1 MPVLGGW
8 VWVTW
13 WNLQDTSL
21 HIYAGDVPRVIASRH
36 LFVDGRMVERAATE
50 LDRDKVRFTN
60 TGLAVNDPAEG
71 DLSRLGR
78 HGAPELV
85 GLGQFPTSFSPVDRI
100 ERRTLVRKQP
110 SWAIERTR
118 PPLHSSHK
126 RTPR

>member
-36 LFVDGRMVERAATE
+36 LFVDGRMVERAASE
-50 LDRDKVRFTN
+50 LARDKVRFTN
-60 TGLAVNDPAEG
+60 TGLEVNDPAAG

-78 HGAPELV
+78 NVALELV
-85 GLGQFPTSFSPVDRI
+85 GLGHFTNRFSPVERI
-100 ERRTLVRKQP
+100 AGRTLVLK
-110 SWAIERTR
+110 
-118 PPLHSSHK
+118 
-126 RTPR
+126 

>member
-36 LFVDGRMVERAATE
+36 LFVDGRMVERAAIE
-50 LDRDKVRFTN
+50 LDLDKVRFTN
-60 TGLAVNDPAEG
+60 TGLEVNDPAAG

-78 HGAPELV
+78 NGALELV
-85 GLGQFPTSFSPVDRI
+85 GLGHFTTRFSPVARI
-100 ERRTLVRKQP
+100 EGRTLVMKKPQWGKNICGYAPTTQP
-110 SWAIERTR
+110 
-118 PPLHSSHK
+118 
-126 RTPR
+126 